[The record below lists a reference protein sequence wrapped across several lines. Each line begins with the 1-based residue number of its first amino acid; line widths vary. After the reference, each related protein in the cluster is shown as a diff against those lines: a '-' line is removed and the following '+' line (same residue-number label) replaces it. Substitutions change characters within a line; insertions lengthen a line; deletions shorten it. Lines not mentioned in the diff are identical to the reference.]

1 MALIQWFP
9 GHMAK
14 AKREIGEALKNV
26 DIVLELRD
34 ARIPIASK
42 NPMVDE
48 IVGSKPRLIL
58 LNKSNMADR
67 NATKGFIEYY
77 KKQGIMALDIDSND
91 KYNIDKV
98 YSSVREVLKDKIE
111 KDKERGKITTNIRG
125 LVIGIPNV
133 GKSTFI
139 NILSKRKAAKVGDKP
154 GVTKSNTWI
163 KINDNFQILDTP
175 GILWPKFED
184 QEIGVRLAICGSIKD
199 EILEISNIAYEAIKY
214 MKALYPNL
222 LAERYSLNEEEI
234 KSLED
239 IAVMD
244 LIGKK
249 RGCLIRGGEIDYER
263 VAKLIIND
271 LRSMKIG
278 AMTFERAE
286 NQSI

>member
-1 MALIQWFP
+1 MADGGTKINWFP

-34 ARIPIASK
+34 ARMPIASK

-48 IVGSKPRLIL
+48 IIGDKPRLIL
-58 LNKSNMADR
+58 LNKANMADKNVTR
-67 NATKGFIEYY
+67 DFIDYY
-77 KKQGIMALDIDSND
+77 KKEGILALDIDSND

-98 YSSVREVLKDKIE
+98 YTSVREVLKDKIE
-111 KDKERGKITTNIRG
+111 RDKARGKINTNIRG

-139 NILSKRKAAKVGDKP
+139 NIMSKRKAAKVGDKP

-163 KINDNFQILDTP
+163 KINDSFQILDTP

-184 QEIGVRLAICGSIKD
+184 QEAAVRLAIFGSIRD
-199 EILEISNIAYEAIKY
+199 EILEISNIAFEAIKY
-214 MKALYPNL
+214 LRRLYPEL
-222 LAERYSLNEEEI
+222 LAKRYDLDISLV
-234 KSLED
+234 KDSED
-239 IAVMD
+239 ILVMD
-244 LIGKK
+244 MIGKK
-249 RGCLIRGGEIDYER
+249 RGCLMRGAEIDYER

-271 LRSMKIG
+271 LRNMKIG
-278 AMTFERAE
+278 AMTFERVC
-286 NQSI
+286 